1 MMLRTTIPR
10 SLLRP
15 LTTAPAKAARAQSH
29 FKPCVSE
36 NAQFTSRLCTLA
48 SKRPQTIAAS
58 IHKLN
63 LRSSSKYD
71 KPDIK
76 LEQKV
81 GQEKIEAHPEL
92 VSTTS
97 STHAIFSELA
107 TKEPEKETDMSA
119 GIVADLKTIKDTF
132 DLSDVPR
139 KAYWLGLAGVLP
151 YLATSVATIGVAQEM
166 NVAHEQGMGYVLT
179 AEQAE
184 HLLHILEPL
193 QVGYGAV
200 IISFLGAIHWGL
212 EWANYGGKPAGMR
225 RYMIGVLAPA
235 VAWPTTLMP
244 VEYAL
249 ITQFL
254 AFTSLYYA
262 DTRASRRGLAPPWYG
277 TYRFVLT
284 FIVGASIVVS
294 LIGRGQIHGEMQQK
308 PMGPAERI
316 QKLTGGMSKQL
327 EEEEEAHRAA
337 IVAQEEKDAAA
348 EESEGAEEE
357 GEDESDGDE
366 EGKDDEKKDVKKG
379 DDKKR

>member
-1 MMLRTTIPR
+1 MLRTAIPR
-10 SLLRP
+10 TLFRP
-15 LTTAPAKAARAQSH
+15 LTTAPLKAARAQPH
-29 FKPCVSE
+29 FQSRVSE
-36 NAQFTSRLCTLA
+36 CIQFTSRLCTLS
-48 SKRPQTIAAS
+48 SKRPRAIATS
-58 IHKLN
+58 TYKLN

-71 KPDIK
+71 KPDTK
-76 LEQKV
+76 LEEKV
-81 GQEKIEAHPEL
+81 RKEKIEAHPEL

-97 STHAIFSELA
+97 STHALFSELG
-107 TKEPEKETDMSA
+107 TKDPEKDTDMTA
-119 GIVADLKTIKDTF
+119 GIAADLKTIKDTF
-132 DLSDVPR
+132 DLSDVPK

-166 NVAHEQGMGYVLT
+166 NVAHEQGMGYIMT

-212 EWANYGGKPAGMR
+212 EWANYGGKNAGMR

-262 DTRASRRGLAPPWYG
+262 DSRASRRGLAPPWYG

-316 QKLTGGMSKQL
+316 QKLTDGMGKQL

-337 IVAQEEKDAAA
+337 IVAQEEKDAA
-348 EESEGAEEE
+348 EESSAGEEDAE
-357 GEDESDGDE
+357 GEDES
-366 EGKDDEKKDVKKG
+366 EGEDDEKKGEKKE
-379 DDKKR
+379 

>member
-1 MMLRTTIPR
+1 MLRNTIPR
-10 SLLRP
+10 TLLRP
-15 LTTAPAKAARAQSH
+15 LTSAPTKAARAQSH
-29 FKPCVSE
+29 FRPCISE
-36 NAQFTSRLCTLA
+36 NGQFTSRLCTL
-48 SKRPQTIAAS
+48 SPKRPQAIAAS
-58 IHKLN
+58 IHRLN

-71 KPDIK
+71 KPDTK
-76 LEQKV
+76 LEEKI
-81 GQEKIEAHPEL
+81 GREKIEAHPEL
-92 VSTTS
+92 VSTSS
-97 STHAIFSELA
+97 STHALFSELG

-166 NVAHEQGMGYVLT
+166 NIAHEQGMGYLFT

-225 RYMIGVLAPA
+225 RYMVGVLAPA

-294 LIGRGQIHGEMQQK
+294 LIGRGQIQGEMQQK

-348 EESEGAEEE
+348 EDGESDDEGEGEEE
-357 GEDESDGDE
+357 GEGEKNDQK
-366 EGKDDEKKDVKKG
+366 EGKDAKKEEKK
-379 DDKKR
+379 